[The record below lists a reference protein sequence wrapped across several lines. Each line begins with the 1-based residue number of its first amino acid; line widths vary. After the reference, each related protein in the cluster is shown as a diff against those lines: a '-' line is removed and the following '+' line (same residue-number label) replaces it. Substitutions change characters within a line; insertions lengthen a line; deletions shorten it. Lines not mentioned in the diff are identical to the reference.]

1 MAAESAASGPE
12 ATQYSQKELTQKAQ
26 EHGLDDTIVD
36 FVVPSAGPQSAKP
49 AQALLQAMLDD
60 MDGDFDAPKKAFQ
73 ATSSANSVVID
84 PSSLPST
91 VGPSDD
97 MAVDAST
104 SQPRFKPLD
113 KRNLQEVSKQYRK
126 IMVTPNRFNPLKQA
140 WLKIYNPVVTH
151 LKLDIRMNTAQRAVE
166 LRTNEYTTDTG
177 ALQKATDFIK
187 AFMYGFDLDDAIAL
201 LRLDDLYIDTFEIKD
216 VKTLHGD
223 HLSRAIGRI
232 AGRQGKTKHTI
243 ENATKTRIVLADSK
257 IHIMGSFQNIKIARD
272 AVVNLILGS
281 PPGKVYSTLRTI
293 SARMKERF

>member
-1 MAAESAASGPE
+1 MAAESTASGPNT
-12 ATQYSQKELTQKAQ
+12 TQYSQKMLTKKAQ

-60 MDGDFDAPKKAFQ
+60 MDGDLGAPKKAFQ
-73 ATSSANSVVID
+73 TTSSTTSVVID
-84 PSSLPST
+84 PNSLPST
-91 VGPSDD
+91 VGSSDD
-97 MAVDAST
+97 MAVDSSS

-126 IMVTPNRFNPLKQA
+126 IMVTPNRFSPLKQS

-166 LRTNEYTTDTG
+166 LRTNEHTTDTG

-216 VKTLHGD
+216 VKTLQGD